1 MMMQICTC
9 TACTD
14 KPNRR
19 AVQGSGSRSM
29 RFAGQSTRRKQHSFK
44 EAFQPGARPYEAVQG
59 PEAEFVDT
67 MTGCSDDV
75 LAALQV
81 NMQTVP

>member
-29 RFAGQSTRRKQHSFK
+29 RFAGQSTRRKQHSLK
-44 EAFQPGARPYEAVQG
+44 RELARMKAVQG

-67 MTGCSDDV
+67 MAGCSDDV